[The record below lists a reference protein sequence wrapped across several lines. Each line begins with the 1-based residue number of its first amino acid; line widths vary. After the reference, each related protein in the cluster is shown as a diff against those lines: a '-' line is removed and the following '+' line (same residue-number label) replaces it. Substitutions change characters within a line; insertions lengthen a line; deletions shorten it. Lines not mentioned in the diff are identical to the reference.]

1 MRRYLLDTCV
11 LIWLLNENERI
22 KELAEDIN
30 YFQGDYAIS
39 VESIKEFIY
48 LIQSGKINTD
58 ITFDELIN
66 ALNKKQISIYGYDK
80 YTLKKLSEL
89 PFFKNHPDPSD
100 RVIIAQAIADKRILI
115 TGDLKFEN
123 YPELRLVRV

>member
-30 YFQGDYAIS
+30 YYQGDYAIS

-80 YTLKKLSEL
+80 YTLKTLSEL
-89 PFFKNHPDPSD
+89 PFFKNHSDPSD

-123 YPELRLVRV
+123 YQGLQLVKV

>member
-1 MRRYLLDTCV
+1 V
-11 LIWLLNENERI
+11 LIWLLNKNERI
-22 KELAEDIN
+22 KELAKDIN
-30 YFQGDYAIS
+30 YLQGDYAIS

-58 ITFDELIN
+58 ISFDELVE

-89 PFFKNHPDPSD
+89 PYKSIFNSSFSLFFLLLQS
-100 RVIIAQAIADKRILI
+100 VIHFVGTFVPFAAGK
-115 TGDLKFEN
+115 
-123 YPELRLVRV
+123 

>member
-11 LIWLLNENERI
+11 LIWLLNKNERI
-22 KELAEDIN
+22 KELAKDIN
-30 YFQGDYAIS
+30 YLQGDYAIS

-58 ITFDELIN
+58 ISFDELVE

-80 YTLKKLSEL
+80 YTLKNFLNFLINPSLTAVFHCFFCCCKVLYTLLARLCLSQQE
-89 PFFKNHPDPSD
+89 SSG
-100 RVIIAQAIADKRILI
+100 IMA
-115 TGDLKFEN
+115 
-123 YPELRLVRV
+123 

>member
-1 MRRYLLDTCV
+1 MDTCV

-80 YTLKKLSEL
+80 YTLKTLSEL

-123 YPELRLVRV
+123 YLGLQLVKV

>member
-11 LIWLLNENERI
+11 LIWLLNKNERI
-22 KELAEDIN
+22 KELAKDIN
-30 YFQGDYAIS
+30 YLQGDYAIS

-58 ITFDELIN
+58 ISFDELVE

-89 PFFKNHPDPSD
+89 PYKSIFNSSFSLFFLLLQS
-100 RVIIAQAIADKRILI
+100 VIHFVGTFVPFAAGK
-115 TGDLKFEN
+115 
-123 YPELRLVRV
+123 

>member
-80 YTLKKLSEL
+80 YTLKTLSEL

-123 YPELRLVRV
+123 YLGPQLVKV

>member
-48 LIQSGKINTD
+48 LIQSGKIDTD
-58 ITFDELIN
+58 ISFDELVD

-80 YTLKKLSEL
+80 YTLKTLSEL
-89 PFFKNHPDPSD
+89 PFFKSHPNTSD
-100 RVIIAQAIADKRILI
+100 RVIIAQAISDKRILI

-123 YPELRLVRV
+123 YPKLQLVKV